1 MVVPMNASD
10 ATAVKHLLT
19 ATQRSVLRPQ
29 AADAARAQQNVRNNS
44 AYRYRFDDF
53 EDDYD
58 SDSDDERD
66 FRDLSHY
73 ATTDPATGRVTELW
87 LGIIDVNYSPHEAQT
102 TRHWTLSETDWH
114 WLSCLDQLV
123 HFKVSGCG
131 ALPVRQLRG
140 LAHLRHISCSECGNL
155 AQALPAHTE
164 HEHKHKHDESLA
176 KAKDC
181 KENTSDSDLP
191 QVRSISLRCGF
202 QPNPSGVAALTA
214 MMDWIR
220 NHLSGLE
227 TITIWRLD
235 QQQPWTATATAR
247 GESHQRYLRLL
258 VEALLDGLSLSSSN
272 SDSDPE
278 SQPQPQPTASNV
290 TVLELNRCGLT
301 AADFRRLLLEIIPDR
316 FPSLERLSV
325 SSNEIDKLPRVDG
338 LHSECAASHVHDAD
352 IASYQPNNDP
362 KTERPETTLQR
373 LGRLRRTLR
382 QLHLSNNPILEF
394 LGQSECD
401 DDDDDDEHRGN
412 EKQDAIPQ
420 RRFRRMEEL
429 ERLKD
434 LLVLFPRLSH
444 LGYASCMHKVLRSSV
459 DDWIVTTTS
468 ATIAGAAATDNNDNN
483 QTIQRIPFAEHSTR
497 LQSQIEYY
505 LRINR
510 GGRWLVE
517 GMGGDL
523 DDDPHETRAG
533 GLLDWLA
540 VWPNILEWSYRTSSG
555 GCFLIP
561 LPPLA
566 TRPSQS
572 SSSGSSSSRRHHG
585 GSSCHSYNH
594 YNNNKNATALYRL
607 LRDGPALCGGG
618 RLEDH
623 Q

>member
-10 ATAVKHLLT
+10 ASAVKHLLT
-19 ATQRSVLRPQ
+19 ATQRSVRPPP
-29 AADAARAQQNVRNNS
+29 AAEVHAQPRARNHHP
-44 AYRYRFDDF
+44 YRYRFDDF

-73 ATTDPATGRVTELW
+73 ATIDPSTGRVTELW
-87 LGIIDVNYSPHEAQT
+87 LGIIDVNYSPHENQT
-102 TRHWTLSETDWH
+102 TRHWRLSETDWD
-114 WLSCLDQLV
+114 WLSHLDQLE

-131 ALPVRQLRG
+131 ALPVRQLKG
-140 LAHLRHISCSECGNL
+140 LAHLRHISCSECGNF
-155 AQALPAHTE
+155 AQTAQRRGGEGESAREL
-164 HEHKHKHDESLA
+164 DEP
-176 KAKDC
+176 D
-181 KENTSDSDLP
+181 DSNNCVEESVDMNLP

-202 QPNPSGVAALTA
+202 QPNPSGVAALRS

-235 QQQPWTATATAR
+235 QQQPWTTTAAANR
-247 GESHQRYLRLL
+247 GVSHQRYLRLL
-258 VEALLDGLSLSSSN
+258 VEELLDGLASSDG
-272 SDSDPE
+272 DS
-278 SQPQPQPTASNV
+278 SQQPSKSNV

-301 AADFRRLLLEIIPDR
+301 AADFRRLLLEIVPDR
-316 FPSLERLSV
+316 FPCLERLSV
-325 SSNEIDKLPRVDG
+325 SSNEIDQLPRVDI
-338 LHSECAASHVHDAD
+338 HSQRVARHAGAIYKKENEPE
-352 IASYQPNNDP
+352 IEE
-362 KTERPETTLQR
+362 ERPESIRQR

-382 QLHLSNNPILEF
+382 QLHLSNNPILDF

-401 DDDDDDEHRGN
+401 DDDDVPEQGTDEH
-412 EKQDAIPQ
+412 DAIPQ

-434 LLVLFPRLSH
+434 LLILFPRLSH
-444 LGYASCMHKVLRSSV
+444 LGYASCIHKVLRSSV
-459 DDWIVTTTS
+459 DDWIVTTTPQ
-468 ATIAGAAATDNNDNN
+468 DNDNDN
-483 QTIQRIPFAEHSTR
+483 DNDRIIERIPFAEYSTH

-517 GMGGDL
+517 GMGADLGDP
-523 DDDPHETRAG
+523 DHTRAG
-533 GLLDWLA
+533 DLLNWLA

-561 LPPLA
+561 LPPLVM
-566 TRPSQS
+566 RPSSQTPS
-572 SSSGSSSSRRHHG
+572 QMSSSWSSSGSVF
-585 GSSCHSYNH
+585 SCHSYNH
-594 YNNNKNATALYRL
+594 WNNSNKNATAMYRL
-607 LRDGPALCGGG
+607 LRDGPALYGGG
-618 RLEDH
+618 RFED